1 MSALPCPS
9 PVEVRAPA
17 TIHDVA
23 RAAGVSVSTVSKA
36 LNGRDGVAA
45 GTAARVAEAAAR
57 LGYRPNPAALLLR
70 RGRGWAITAPPA
82 PSSRREDG

>member
-9 PVEVRAPA
+9 PADLGAPA

-45 GTAARVAEAAAR
+45 ATAARVAEAAAR
-57 LGYRPNPAALLLR
+57 LGYRPNPAAPLLR
-70 RGRGWAITAPPA
+70 RGGGWAIPTTPA
-82 PSSRREDG
+82 PSRSPS